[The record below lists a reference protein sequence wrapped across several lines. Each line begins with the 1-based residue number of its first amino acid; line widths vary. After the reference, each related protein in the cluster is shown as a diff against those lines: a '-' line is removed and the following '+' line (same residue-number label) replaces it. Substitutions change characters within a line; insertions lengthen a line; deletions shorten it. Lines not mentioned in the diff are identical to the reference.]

1 MRNLAV
7 SLTQRQV
14 ANSVDRLL
22 GRPTAGPFKTVT
34 RRDGWAKLKPGAL
47 LCLVEKGMGLKP
59 GEQVK
64 RLALVHV
71 LNVRRERLDAM
82 TVEDAA
88 LEGFNRLADF
98 GHSGTARGTW
108 AEILWP
114 NILYPANTIVLPK
127 QFIEF
132 FCATHKGT
140 TPATTI
146 TRIEW
151 EYVGGPQAA
160 EKAREWVNDGWSFSS
175 VRHIPEAGYGGDE
188 PGFDRYATF
197 TKPEPLAVPGQGIG
211 YTRTLWPDGDDRPI

>member
-22 GRPTAGPFKTVT
+22 GRPTAGPYKSVT
-34 RRDGWAKLKPGAL
+34 RRLGWADLQTGGL

-59 GEQVK
+59 GEKVQ

-82 TVEDAA
+82 TVEDVA
-88 LEGFNRLADF
+88 LEGFERLSDF
-98 GHSGTARGTW
+98 GHPGTARGSW
-108 AEILWP
+108 AELLWP

-132 FCATHKGT
+132 FCATHKGA
-140 TPATTI
+140 TPASVI

-151 EYVGGPQAA
+151 EYVGGPAA
-160 EKAREWVNDGWSFSS
+160 AAKARELLEEGWRYDGIGFFKGSLWVS
-175 VRHIPEAGYGGDE
+175 
-188 PGFDRYATF
+188 FDRPADSVMGQLFPTGTF
-197 TKPEPLAVPGQGIG
+197 TPSGRVTPAP
-211 YTRTLWPDGDDRPI
+211 TAH